1 MSKAYKDNQVLSGS
15 WAQVWVGGEL
25 LAECTGITAKIT
37 ETRSDV
43 QMGIDVGT
51 KLTGMKGEG
60 TITVNHV
67 YTTTM
72 NMVKEKMKGRDPRV
86 QIIAAMNDP
95 DAVQKGGKAQV
106 ERWSFADAA
115 ITETP
120 LFNWTNGET
129 ATKEMPFVFPVTKMK
144 QLDAIK

>member
-1 MSKAYKDNQVLSGS
+1 MCIRDR
-15 WAQVWVGGEL
+15 VWVGGEL

-72 NMVKEKMKGRDPRV
+72 NKMCIRDSGQP
-86 QIIAAMNDP
+86 
-95 DAVQKGGKAQV
+95 G
-106 ERWSFADAA
+106 
-115 ITETP
+115 
-120 LFNWTNGET
+120 
-129 ATKEMPFVFPVTKMK
+129 
-144 QLDAIK
+144 